1 MDLSSASDTALWEA
15 LQHSNELAFAEIYDR
30 YFNRL
35 YEYAM
40 RLHQHEELV
49 KDTIQELFIKLWTNR
64 HNLSEN
70 VDLRP
75 YLFVALRS
83 TLYNRL
89 RPRRNVTL
97 VAFDKEQHD
106 FLANFSYEQTYINK
120 ESQQQQHKQITEA
133 LNQLN
138 SRQKEIIYLRYFEEL
153 DYDQIGE
160 IMGISVKGAYKLSA
174 RALKSMRD
182 IMQLSMPGLMIL
194 LQAYKTS
201 LQQTGS

>member
-1 MDLSSASDTALWEA
+1 MDLSSASDIALWEA
-15 LQHSNELAFAEIYDR
+15 LQQSNEQAFAEIYDR
-30 YFNRL
+30 YFDRL
-35 YEYAM
+35 YEYAI
-40 RLHQHEELV
+40 RLHQDEDLV
-49 KDTIQELFIKLWTNR
+49 KDVIQELFIKLWTNR
-64 HNLSEN
+64 ATLSAT

-106 FLANFSYEQTYINK
+106 FLAHFSYEQTYINK
-120 ESQQQQHKQITEA
+120 EQVKAQQQQLTDA

-138 SRQKEIIYLRYFEEL
+138 NRQKEIIYLRYFEEL
-153 DYDQIGE
+153 DYEQIGQ
-160 IMGISVKGAYKLSA
+160 IMDISVKGAYKLAA

-182 IMQLSMPGLMIL
+182 L
-194 LQAYKTS
+194 LQVSTGTLLIMLAAYKIHRNEN
-201 LQQTGS
+201 